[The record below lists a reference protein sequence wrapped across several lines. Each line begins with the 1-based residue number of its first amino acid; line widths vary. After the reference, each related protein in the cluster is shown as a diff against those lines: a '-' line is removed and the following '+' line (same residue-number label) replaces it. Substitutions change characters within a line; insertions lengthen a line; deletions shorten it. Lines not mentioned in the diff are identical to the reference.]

1 MMRQQLA
8 PSHVST
14 NSSMQVMVAPY
25 NQQEH
30 FYPQHLSTD
39 KPRDMHLA
47 MCSLGQVPVNVDN
60 MDAKL
65 EAKRQEMLANLAELE
80 DGSELVI
87 AGKKKATYL

>member
-1 MMRQQLA
+1 
-8 PSHVST
+8 
-14 NSSMQVMVAPY
+14 
-25 NQQEH
+25 
-30 FYPQHLSTD
+30 
-39 KPRDMHLA
+39 MHLA